1 MPTWRREAW
10 IWCGMEGERRPEGE
24 MADGEVVGR
33 DERDGMLGV
42 RKVVIEGWRGEMKR
56 RRLVVVVGGDIVGDE
71 VEVWLGEVE
80 VWLGEVEVWLGEVG
94 CASLLGAV
102 VGDCAVGVAFSIQTS
117 LMTPKGFPNGS

>member
-1 MPTWRREAW
+1 
-10 IWCGMEGERRPEGE
+10 MEGERRPEGE

-71 VEVWLGEVE
+71 VEVWLTE
-80 VWLGEVEVWLGEVG
+80 VWY
-94 CASLLGAV
+94 ASLLEAV

-117 LMTPKGFPNGS
+117 LMMPKGFPNGS